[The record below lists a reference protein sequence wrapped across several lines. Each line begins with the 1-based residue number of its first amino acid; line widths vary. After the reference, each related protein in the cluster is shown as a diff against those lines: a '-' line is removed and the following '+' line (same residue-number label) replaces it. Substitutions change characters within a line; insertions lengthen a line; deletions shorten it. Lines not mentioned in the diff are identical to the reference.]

1 MLNTKSFYTL
11 LLSFVLL
18 ACSPAPQDSV
28 NEAAEQSTQT
38 QAKDT
43 LAQYP
48 AETFF
53 ATTTLFG
60 SSISH
65 DNTEVLVTSDA
76 DGIFNVYSYPVGGGE
91 PAQLTRSTT
100 DAFAGL
106 SWFPEDKRFLY
117 TADQGGNEL
126 DHIYVRELDGTVK
139 DLTPGEGLK
148 AAFLGWHEDDAS
160 FSIMTNE
167 RDPAN
172 FDIYR
177 YQVDGYGRELLFQ
190 NDAGWADM
198 QLSPNG
204 RWLALAKVNSNRDT
218 DLYLLDLAMENAEP
232 MLITNDSAAVSNRIF
247 SFTPDN
253 QHLIYGTNAH
263 GEFVQAWRYDIEAG
277 SHTEEYQDNW
287 DVMFVYFSDE
297 GRYQMVGVNNDASTE
312 LTILDT
318 TTGKPIAMPS
328 YPAGD
333 LRGVNFS
340 DDESM
345 LAFYVN
351 SDTSPSNLYTWQVGS
366 EQLVQ
371 VTDALSPAIDKSDLV
386 ASQVVRFE
394 SFDGLEI
401 PNILYRPHQANS
413 VNKVPA
419 VIFIHGGPGGQTRK
433 GYNPMVQHLVN
444 HGYAMLGINNR
455 GSSGY
460 GTTFYHLDDRRHGED
475 DLQDVVYAKKYLQ
488 SLPWVDADKIAVMG
502 GSYGGYLTMAAL
514 AFTNEFDAGINIF
527 GVTNWVR
534 TLESIP
540 PWWASFRQSLYDE
553 LGDPAE
559 HAERLRRIS
568 PLFHAEQV
576 QAPVLIV
583 QGANDPRV
591 LQVESDEM
599 VAAIRE
605 NGVPVEYV
613 LFDDEGHGFRNKEN
627 RIEAQEAYL
636 NFLNEHLRGSGDT
649 ASD

>member
-1 MLNTKSFYTL
+1 MFNYKLSLTL
-11 LLSFVLL
+11 ILSLVLL
-18 ACSPAPQDSV
+18 ACSPAQQS
-28 NEAAEQSTQT
+28 AATSDA
-38 QAKDT
+38 QADAEPSAQASFT
-43 LAQYP
+43 QYP
-48 AETFF
+48 AKTFF

-60 SSISH
+60 SSLSH
-65 DNTEVLVTSDA
+65 DNAEVLVTSDA
-76 DGIFNVYSYPVGGGE
+76 DGIFNVYSYPVAGGE
-91 PAQLTRSTT
+91 PAQLTRSTA
-100 DAFAGL
+100 DAYAGL
-106 SWFPEDKRFLY
+106 SWFPNDKRFLY

-126 DHIYVRELDGTVK
+126 DHIYVRELDGSVQ
-139 DLTPGEGLK
+139 DLTPGEELK
-148 AAFLGWHEDDAS
+148 AAFLGWHENDQA
-160 FSIMTNE
+160 FYIMTNE

-177 YQVDGYGRELLFQ
+177 YQVADYSRELLFQ

-204 RWLALAKVNSNRDT
+204 QWLALAKVNSNKDT
-218 DLYLLDLAMENAEP
+218 DVYLLDLTSETAQP
-232 MLITNDSAAVSNRIF
+232 LLITDDDAAVSNVIF
-247 SFTPDN
+247 SFTPDS

-263 GEFVQAWRYDIEAG
+263 GEFVQAWRYTIDTA
-277 SHTEEYQDNW
+277 SHNEEYSDNW
-287 DVMFVYFSDE
+287 DVMFVYFSDT

-318 TTGKPIAMPS
+318 TTGKPIEMPS

-340 DDESM
+340 ADEGV

-366 EQLVQ
+366 DRLTQ
-371 VTDALSPAIDKSDLV
+371 VTDALSPAIDKSNLV

-401 PNILYRPHQANS
+401 PNILYRPQQAS
-413 VNKVPA
+413 AANKVPA

-488 SLPWVDADKIAVMG
+488 SLPWVDGDKIAVMG

-514 AFTNEFDAGINIF
+514 AFTDEFDAGINIF

-568 PLFHAEQV
+568 PLFHADQV

-636 NFLNEHLRGSGDT
+636 NFLNNYLRQATDM

>member
-1 MLNTKSFYTL
+1 MLNHKLALTL
-11 LLSFVLL
+11 FLSAVLV
-18 ACSPAPQDSV
+18 ACSPAQETAATAEPQA
-28 NEAAEQSTQT
+28 AAESTAAVQE
-38 QAKDT
+38 
-43 LAQYP
+43 YP

-60 SSISH
+60 SSLSH
-65 DNTEVLVTSDA
+65 DNAEVLVTSDA

-91 PAQLTRSTT
+91 PAQLTRSTS

-106 SWFPEDKRFLY
+106 SWFPNDKRFLY
-117 TADQGGNEL
+117 SADQGGNEL
-126 DHIYVRELDGTVK
+126 DHIYVRELDGSVQ
-139 DLTPGEGLK
+139 DLTPGEELK
-148 AAFLGWHEDDAS
+148 AAFLGWHANDE
-160 FSIMTNE
+160 FFYVMTNE
-167 RDPAN
+167 RNPAN

-177 YQVDGYGRELLFQ
+177 YRTDNYSRELIFQ

-198 QLSPNG
+198 RVAPNG
-204 RWLALAKVNSNRDT
+204 EWLALAKVNSNKDT
-218 DLYLLDLAMENAEP
+218 DLYLLDLTDAAAEP
-232 MLITNDSAAVSNRIF
+232 LLITDDTNAVSNSIF
-247 SFTPDN
+247 SFSPDSRS
-253 QHLIYGTNAH
+253 LIYGTNAH
-263 GEFVQAWRYDIEAG
+263 GEFVQAWRYDIASGEH
-277 SHTEEYQDNW
+277 SEEYTDNW
-287 DVMFVYFSDE
+287 DVMFVYFSE
-297 GRYQMVGVNNDASTE
+297 QGGYQMIGVNSDASTK
-312 LTILDT
+312 LTILNT
-318 TTGKPIAMPS
+318 ATGEPIAMPS

-340 DDESM
+340 DDESV

-351 SDTSPSNLYTWQVGS
+351 SDTSPSNLYTWQVGQ

-371 VTDALSPAIDKSDLV
+371 VTDALSPKIDKSDLV

-401 PNILYRPHQANS
+401 PNILYRPQQAS
-413 VNKVPA
+413 VTNKVPA
-419 VIFIHGGPGGQTRK
+419 VIYIHGGPGGQTRK

-460 GTTFYHLDDRRHGED
+460 GKTFYHLDDRRHGED

-514 AFTNEFDAGINIF
+514 AFTDEFDAGINIF

-568 PLFHAEQV
+568 PLFHAAQV

-636 NFLNEHLRGSGDT
+636 NFLEQYLRQADSTAGD
-649 ASD
+649 

>member
-1 MLNTKSFYTL
+1 MWVSKWSLT
-11 LLSFVLL
+11 FVLCIVL
-18 ACSPAPQDSV
+18 AACSPAQESSTASEQQTTTADSQATV
-28 NEAAEQSTQT
+28 EQY
-38 QAKDT
+38 A
-43 LAQYP
+43 

-65 DNTEVLVTSDA
+65 DNSEVLVTSDA
-76 DGIFNVYSYPVGGGE
+76 DGIFNVYSYPVDGSE
-91 PAQLTRSTT
+91 PAQLTRSEA
-100 DAFAGL
+100 DAYGAI
-106 SWFPEDKRFLY
+106 SWFPNDKRFLY

-126 DHIYVRELDGTVK
+126 DHLYVRELDGSVQ
-139 DLTPGEGLK
+139 DLTPGEELK
-148 AAFLGWHEDDAS
+148 AMFLGWHESGDA
-160 FSIMTNE
+160 FYVMTNE
-167 RDPAN
+167 RNPAN

-177 YQVDGYGRELLFQ
+177 YQVDDYSRTMLFQ

-198 QLSPNG
+198 RVAPNG
-204 RWLALAKVNSNRDT
+204 QWLALAKVNSNKDT
-218 DLYLLDLAMENAEP
+218 DLFLLDLNAADAEP
-232 MLITNDSAAVSNRIF
+232 LLITDDTAAVSNSIF
-247 SFTPDN
+247 SFTPDS

-263 GEFVQAWRYDIEAG
+263 GEFVQAWRYTIASAE
-277 SHTEEYQDNW
+277 HQQDYADGW
-287 DVMFVYFSDE
+287 DVMFVYFSE
-297 GRYQMVGVNNDASTE
+297 QGSYKMVGVNDDASTK
-312 LTILDT
+312 LQILDT
-318 TTGKPIAMPS
+318 ETGQPIAMPD

-340 DDESM
+340 DDESV

-371 VTDALSPAIDKSDLV
+371 VTDALSSAIDKSDLV
-386 ASQVVRFE
+386 SSQVVRFE

-401 PNILYRPHQANS
+401 PNILYRPYQAS
-413 VNKVPA
+413 SANKVPA
-419 VIFIHGGPGGQTRK
+419 VIYIHGGPGGQTRK

-460 GTTFYHLDDRRHGED
+460 GKTFYHLDDRRHGED

-488 SLPWVDADKIAVMG
+488 SLPWVDSDKIAVMG

-514 AFTNEFDAGINIF
+514 AFTDEFDAGINIF

-540 PWWASFRQSLYDE
+540 PWWATFRQSLYDE

-568 PLFHAEQV
+568 PLFHADQV
-576 QAPVLIV
+576 QAPVLVV

-599 VAAIRE
+599 VAAIRD

-636 NFLNEHLRGSGDT
+636 QFLNTHLKQKA